1 MGVYIDDRPV
11 DQRLKVRPYDRAA
24 AWLIALLI
32 LIGATDGLMFLLW
45 ISPFLGYEVPP
56 PQIAIQLD
64 IAGRGDHAE
73 GYARDKEPPGVEEL
87 EEFMEPEVEMLLE
100 AVTDVVSSTAAA
112 WDSIAS
118 NATSPAVGSGKGD
131 SRPPGPLGEG
141 EDIIPE
147 WERWTLK
154 YNTTTIEVYAQQL
167 DQFGIELGV
176 IGGGYRLVDYAS
188 NFSRQI
194 RKRQGKGSDEKRIYF
209 VCSDGKLKEYDGQLV
224 RKAGIP
230 TAGRIVAQ
238 FIPPELRQQL
248 LNLELQYAVRGKNV
262 KNLSDKNVY
271 VPIFKRIR
279 KTIFGVKR
287 SGGKY
292 QFYVISQSYRS

>member
-1 MGVYIDDRPV
+1 MAHYIDDRPV
-11 DQRLKVRPYDRAA
+11 EQRLKVRPYDRAA
-24 AWLIALLI
+24 AWLIALLVI
-32 LIGATDGLMFLLW
+32 IGCTDSLMFLLW
-45 ISPFLGYEVPP
+45 ISPFLGYELPK

-100 AVTDVVSSTAAA
+100 AVTDIVSSTAAA
-112 WDSIAS
+112 FDSIAS

-147 WERWTLK
+147 WERWLIK
-154 YNTTTIEVYAQQL
+154 YNTTTIDAYAQQL
-167 DQFGIELGV
+167 DQFKVELGV
-176 IGGGYRLVDYAS
+176 MGGGFRLIDYAS
-188 NFSRQI
+188 NFSGTI
-194 RKRQGKGSDEKRIYF
+194 RKRKGKGSDDKRIYF
-209 VCSDGKLKEYDGQLV
+209 VCSDGKLKEYDRQLV
-224 RKAGIP
+224 QKAGIP
-230 TAGRIVAQ
+230 TSRRIVAQ
-238 FIPPELRQQL
+238 FMPPDLRQQL

-279 KTIFGVKR
+279 KTVFGVRR

-292 QFYVISQSYRS
+292 EFYVISQSYRS